1 MAFVSEGFERPAT
14 TPALIVL
21 VISAATLGTAY
32 TSQYVG
38 GLDPCQLCLYQRWPW
53 WGALA
58 IAALALVPALT
69 GKAQRL
75 LVLLAGI
82 VLLGGAVL
90 AFYHAGV
97 EYKWW
102 PGPSSC
108 GAGTIPS
115 SFAEMQKSMS
125 KPIVPC
131 DTPAWTLFGISMAGY
146 NGLMSLA
153 IGLFAVKAAG
163 GRAVR

>member
-1 MAFVSEGFERPAT
+1 M
-14 TPALIVL
+14 PALIVL
-21 VISAATLGTAY
+21 LISAATLGTAY

-69 GKAQRL
+69 GKIQRF
-75 LVLLAGI
+75 LVLLAGL

-102 PGPSSC
+102 AGPSTC
-108 GAGTIPS
+108 GGGTIPAT
-115 SFAEMQKSMS
+115 FAEMQKSMS

-146 NGLMSLA
+146 NGLVSLA
-153 IGLFAVKAAG
+153 VGLFAVKAAV
-163 GRAVR
+163 GRPARR

>member
-1 MAFVSEGFERPAT
+1 VALSAEGLERPAT
-14 TPALIVL
+14 APALIVL
-21 VISAATLGTAY
+21 LISAATLGTAY

-53 WGALA
+53 WAAMA
-58 IAALALVPALT
+58 IAALALVPALP
-69 GKAQRL
+69 GKAQRFL
-75 LVLLAGI
+75 LLLAGLVI
-82 VLLGGAVL
+82 LGGAVL

-102 PGPSSC
+102 AGPSTC
-108 GAGTIPS
+108 GGGTIPA
-115 SFAEMQKSMS
+115 SFEDLKKTMN

-131 DTPAWTLFGISMAGY
+131 DTAAWTLFGISMAGY

-153 IGLFAVKAAG
+153 TGLFAVKAATR
-163 GRAVR
+163 RAI

>member
-14 TPALIVL
+14 MPALIVL
-21 VISAATLGTAY
+21 LISAATLGTAY
-32 TSQYVG
+32 TSQYAG

-58 IAALALVPALT
+58 IAALALVPALP
-69 GKAQRL
+69 GKAQRF
-75 LVLLAGI
+75 LVLLAGL

-102 PGPSSC
+102 PGPSTC
-108 GAGTIPS
+108 GGGTIPA
-115 SFAEMQKSMS
+115 SFAEMQKSMN

-131 DTPAWTLFGISMAGY
+131 DEPAWTLFGISMAGY
-146 NGLMSLA
+146 NGLVSLA
-153 IGLFAVKAAG
+153 IGLFAVKAAA

>member
-1 MAFVSEGFERPAT
+1 MAFVSEGLERPAT
-14 TPALIVL
+14 APALIVL
-21 VISAATLGTAY
+21 VISAATLGIAY
-32 TSQYVG
+32 ISQYVG

-53 WGALA
+53 WGAMA

-69 GKAQRL
+69 GKAQRF
-75 LVLLAGI
+75 LVLLAGL
-82 VLLGGAVL
+82 VLVGGAAL

-102 PGPSSC
+102 PGPSTC
-108 GAGTIPS
+108 GGGTIPA
-115 SFAEMQKSMS
+115 SFAELQKTMN

-153 IGLFAVKAAG
+153 TGLFAVKAAT
-163 GRAVR
+163 RSTVS